1 MATKKTTTTA
11 TNTAAKTRTKSTVA
25 SADSEQHD
33 KLSEVKAKPKVKT
46 FDSNEYVTVKNG
58 FHGTLF
64 YRDYSTGETYQWN

>member
-1 MATKKTTTTA
+1 MATRKTTTTA
-11 TNTAAKTRTKSTVA
+11 TKTTAKTRTKSLVEDAETTKHDNV
-25 SADSEQHD
+25 SA
-33 KLSEVKAKPKVKT
+33 VKTKMKT